1 MGYWGTIVVARPRSL
16 LVDQDGVAGFGHQYR
31 WLRELGDGW
40 QLLELTGFGDPPDLL
55 GPCEAVVAST
65 GHPVFAAYVSD
76 SYCAVVC
83 AAVPGRVGPLTH
95 AWDLSG
101 PCGVF
106 RHQPDGMAE
115 PIGRGLDEVVAELT
129 AWSQAAG
136 LRADVDLV
144 RLLLARDDDDVYTR
158 VDDSVFALVLALG
171 VPRIGR
177 TLPWSLPAYDWP
189 FSAFTSGSG
198 PAFWARVRAM
208 HRADGEEIPEQPW
221 EAPAR
226 SLEAELWASLYRPGI
241 DVVALARRAAHLA
254 AAYRAARKSA
264 MTTDPPVLDQGD
276 LEMLAAIESR
286 SVSGI
291 VPRWSEEFDA
301 RRYADARAT
310 NPVSAGP
317 GDQG

>member
-1 MGYWGTIVVARPRSL
+1 MGYWGTVVVARPRSL
-16 LVDQDGVAGFGHQYR
+16 LVDQDGVARFGHQHR

-40 QLLELTGFGDPPDLL
+40 QMLEVTGFDDPPDLL

-65 GHPVFAAYVSD
+65 GHPAFAAYVSD
-76 SYCAVVC
+76 SYCAVMC

-95 AWDLSG
+95 VWDLSG
-101 PCGVF
+101 PCGAF
-106 RHQPDGMAE
+106 RHQPCGVAE
-115 PIGRGLDEVVAELT
+115 PIGRGLDEVIAELT

-136 LRADVDLV
+136 LRADVGLM
-144 RLLLARDDDDVYTR
+144 RLLLARDGDNAHTR
-158 VDDSVFALVLALG
+158 VDNSVFELVQALG

-189 FSAFTSGSG
+189 FSAFTSGYG
-198 PAFWARVRAM
+198 PAFWARAWAR
-208 HRADGEEIPEQPW
+208 HRADGDEEPEQPW

-241 DVVALARRAAHLA
+241 DVVALARRAAHLD

-264 MTTDPPVLDQGD
+264 AATDPPVLDQRD
-276 LEMLAAIESR
+276 LEMLAALESR
-286 SVSGI
+286 SASGI
-291 VPRWSEEFDA
+291 VPRWSKEFDA

-310 NPVSAGP
+310 DPAPAGS
-317 GDQG
+317 GVQG